1 MSSEKTG
8 RARREDLGQVAP
20 VHADVVNRSLDT
32 VRGQRRER
40 LLQKRGERLAAHLPG
55 GHGELAVFDAAQ
67 PAGMSVDRDV
77 VGRIGEDQAGLLT
90 RHQGGEH
97 GRVAHIATDQPVRPE
112 LPDLAPVDP
121 GGGGVREGLVGRV
134 VRLLGGD
141 GRQEGVD
148 LRNREARDGDVEVEV
163 RGQQH
168 PQFSG
173 EPVLVPVGI
182 ERQFVVGDDI
192 GALLGLAQVLDL
204 QTGHL
209 GQAEEV
215 SPRPRAR
222 GPPGWSPPRRS
233 APAR

>member
-1 MSSEKTG
+1 MPPLSLTQTTRFLSSEKTAAPAARISG
-8 RARREDLGQVAP
+8 RWRQSM
-20 VHADVVNRSLDT
+20 ADVVNRSLDT

-112 LPDLAPVDP
+112 LPDLAPADP

-148 LRNREARDGDVEVEV
+148 LRESR
-163 RGQQH
+163 
-168 PQFSG
+168 
-173 EPVLVPVGI
+173 
-182 ERQFVVGDDI
+182 
-192 GALLGLAQVLDL
+192 
-204 QTGHL
+204 
-209 GQAEEV
+209 
-215 SPRPRAR
+215 SP
-222 GPPGWSPPRRS
+222 
-233 APAR
+233 